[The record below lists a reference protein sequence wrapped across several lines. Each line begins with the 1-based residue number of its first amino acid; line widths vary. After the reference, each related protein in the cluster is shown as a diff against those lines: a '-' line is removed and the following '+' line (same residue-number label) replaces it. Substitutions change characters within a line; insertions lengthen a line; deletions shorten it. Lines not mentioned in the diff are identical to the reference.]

1 MNPFP
6 QRYQAYSDAAL
17 LDILD
22 HPDDYVPEALAAAQA
37 ELQGR
42 NLSEQAMADAR
53 QEGLPAQQARQQR
66 QAQVTKAK
74 SLLVTFLDTLNPIQS
89 AAPTAERWA
98 RWLSIA
104 FVLMAIAAW
113 YDSFALVAFMLAE
126 IQHEWDFYFVEL
138 LTPLVLLAVGAV
150 LFAWRKRLGW
160 HLMATYLV
168 FAAINAVGLIILTW
182 QWEPSGLTALDEI
195 FPRPS
200 YLYGALLILLYGSLL
215 WAVARPTMRA
225 RFNVTPKAAIT
236 TLTAFGVLA
245 ALVVAGHLL
254 T

>member
-22 HPDDYVPEALAAAQA
+22 HPDDYTPEALAAAQA

-42 NLSEQAMADAR
+42 NLSEQALADAR

-66 QAQVTKAK
+66 HAQVTKAK
-74 SLLVTFLDTLNPIQS
+74 SQLATLLDTLNPIQS
-89 AAPTAERWA
+89 VATTAERWA

-104 FVLMAIAAW
+104 FVLLAIAAW
-113 YDSFALVAFMLAE
+113 YENFALVAFMLPE

-138 LTPLVLLAVGAV
+138 LAPLVLLTVGAV
-150 LFAWRKRLGW
+150 LFAWRKGLGW

-168 FAAINAVGLIILTW
+168 FATMGALGLIIVAW
-182 QWEPSGLTALDEI
+182 QWVPSGVAGLDDI

-200 YLYGALLILLYGSLL
+200 YLAGALRALLYGSLL
-215 WAVARPTMRA
+215 WAVARPAIRA
-225 RFNVTPKAAIT
+225 RFRVSGQAAIT

-245 ALVVAGHLL
+245 ALVVAGHLF